1 MAPPGNLYIVDN
13 SEELSTGF
21 HYLNEWCDLA
31 TSFDIATGF
40 FEIGALLEL
49 DGQWQKLDKIRI
61 LMGGEVT
68 YRTNKALL
76 DAVRARAEDHLDA
89 SLEVDK
95 NANPFL
101 EGVEA
106 VVEAL
111 VSGKIECRVY
121 NKAKF
126 HAKTY
131 ITHAKSDVIGSLA
144 LVGSS
149 NFTRPGLGENV
160 ELNIQATSRGDVHE
174 LQVWFEDHWNDAE
187 EITEDLLKVVRRH
200 TEEFTPFDVYS
211 RALHELFHGRDLSAE
226 EWEQTQSKMFGEL
239 DLYQKEGYWA
249 LNKIARQ
256 HGGAMLC
263 DGVGLGKTFV
273 GLMLIERLILHEN
286 KRVLLFAPKAAREAV
301 WNPHLDRYL
310 SHVGGSSDLPGYS
323 NLLVFNHTDLTRKGA
338 WPEHLAR
345 NAKLADAIV
354 IDESHHFRNRGTR
367 GDIEL
372 PEMRSRYWHLRD
384 LLDDPDRP
392 KQLFMLTAT
401 PINNSMVDFK
411 HQLELFARSDDHFAG
426 TLGVPSLAGR
436 VNEWTRK
443 LRNKVGEDADIGAH
457 IDEARYVTDD
467 DPLFEKVVVQRSR
480 SYARKSQIQETGSAA
495 AFPVRKDPKVAV
507 YSIRKT
513 YGALLQKLI
522 AAFDRA
528 NPLFSL
534 AVYFPLN
541 YYEGDPADIEDYNF
555 AAGRQKQVVQLI
567 RTVFLKRFESSV
579 FAFETSCD
587 HLVRRLL
594 AFLDVHCE
602 TEPER
607 ARIDS
612 WIRTHQEV
620 LDWAADKQLGLW
632 DNENAEDDVIPPE
645 MLEAALEAK
654 LNRPDYRVDDMI
666 EETFSD
672 LDVVIGFL
680 EETKR
685 ITVANDDKL
694 KKLTRMLKSKE
705 FKGRKV
711 LIFSEFADTV
721 RYVSKHLQGQEIE
734 GVESLDSASG
744 KNRADVITRFSP
756 YYNNS
761 SSADIKAADKQEIQV
776 LICTDVLSEGLN
788 LQDSCR
794 LINYDIHWNPVRL
807 MQRIGRVDRRL
818 NPETEAAI
826 KADHPD
832 QAADRGT
839 IRYWNF
845 LPPKELDPLLTL
857 FERVTS
863 KTLMISEVLG
873 IEGKKLLSPDDDLQA
888 LKDFNVEY
896 EGKESVVEAMRL
908 EYQALLKEHPELEG
922 RLNALPGGIF
932 SGRQKPAK
940 GSTGVFF
947 CYRLPAWDTEAEAF
961 TLEAGPVRW
970 YLYDLVRHAAR
981 NGGCSNHPLTNGD
994 ILEEPRQIVDHIR
1007 STPETPRVLT
1017 TGQETLVEIRGK
1029 VLRHIKN
1036 TYERAVGLPLDA
1048 PKPSLSCWME
1058 LNEGP

>member
-1 MAPPGNLYIVDN
+1 MATDNTSYIVDN
-13 SEELSTGF
+13 SDPKNTGLYYLSQ
-21 HYLNEWCDLA
+21 WCDLA

-40 FEIGALLEL
+40 FEIGALVEL

-61 LMGGEVT
+61 LMGDEIT
-68 YRTNKALL
+68 HRTKKALL
-76 DAVRARAEDHLDA
+76 DAVRKQAEEKLDA
-89 SLEVDK
+89 SLEAEK
-95 NANPFL
+95 EANPFL
-101 EGVEA
+101 VHVEA
-106 VVEAL
+106 IVDAMA
-111 VSGKIECRVY
+111 SGKIECRVY

-149 NFTRPGLGENV
+149 NFTKPGLSVNV
-160 ELNIQATSRGDVHE
+160 ELNIQATSSGDVRD
-174 LQVWFEDHWNDAE
+174 LQAWFEDHWNDAE

-226 EWEQTQSKMFGEL
+226 QWEIEESKMFDKL
-239 DLYQKEGYWA
+239 DFYQKEGYWS
-249 LNKIARQ
+249 LREIARQ
-256 HGGAMLC
+256 HDGAMLC

-273 GLMLIERLILHEN
+273 GLMLIERLILHEG

-301 WNPHLDRYL
+301 WNPHLARYL
-310 SHVGGSSDLPGYS
+310 PHVGGSSDLPGYS
-323 NLLVFNHTDLTRKGA
+323 SLLVFNHTDLTRKGS

-345 NAKLADAIV
+345 NARLADAVV
-354 IDESHHFRNRGTR
+354 IDEAHHFRNRGTR

-372 PEMRSRYWHLRD
+372 PDKRSRYWHLWD
-384 LLDDPDRP
+384 LLEEGRP
-392 KQLFMLTAT
+392 KELFMLTAT
-401 PINNSMVDFK
+401 PINNSLVDFK
-411 HQLELFARSDDHFAG
+411 HQLELFARTDDHFAG

-436 VNEWTRK
+436 VNQWTRK
-443 LRNKVGEDADIGAH
+443 LREAIGEDADIGAH
-457 IDEARYVTDD
+457 VEEARYVIDG
-467 DPLFEKVVVQRSR
+467 DPLIETVVVQRSR
-480 SYARKSQIQETGSAA
+480 SYARKSQILKTGSEA
-495 AFPVRKDPKVAV
+495 AFPKRNDPEVAK

-513 YGALLQKLI
+513 YGALLQNLTD
-522 AAFDRA
+522 AFART

-534 AVYFPLN
+534 ATYYPLN
-541 YYEGDPADIEDYNF
+541 YFTGDWDTVDPLQ
-555 AAGRQKQVVQLI
+555 AGRQKQVVQLI

-579 FAFETSCD
+579 FAFETSCNL
-587 HLVRRLL
+587 LVRRLL

-607 ARIDS
+607 VRFDGWVHA
-612 WIRTHQEV
+612 HQEV
-620 LDWAADKQLGLW
+620 LDWTFDKQLGLW
-632 DNENAEDDVIPPE
+632 DNEDAEDDVIPPE
-645 MLEAALEAK
+645 MLEAAHEGK
-654 LNRPDYRVDDMI
+654 LDRSDYRVLDMI

-694 KKLTRMLKSKE
+694 KKLTRMLQTKE

-721 RYVSKHLQGQEIE
+721 RYIAKHLQVQGIE

-756 YYNNS
+756 YYNGS
-761 SSADIKAADKQEIQV
+761 SSTALKAANKQEIRV
-776 LICTDVLSEGLN
+776 LISTDVLSEGLN

-826 KADHPD
+826 KADHPA
-832 QAADRGT
+832 QAADRGK
-839 IRYWNF
+839 IRFWNF
-845 LPPKELDPLLTL
+845 LPPEDLDPLLSL
-857 FERVTS
+857 YHRVTS
-863 KTLMISEVLG
+863 KTLAISETLG
-873 IEGKKLLSPDDDLQA
+873 IEGKKLLTPDDHYQA
-888 LKDFNVEY
+888 LRDFNADY
-896 EGKESVVEAMRL
+896 EGEESVMEEMRL
-908 EYQALLKEHPELEG
+908 EYQELLDQYPELEE
-922 RLNALPGGIF
+922 RLGGLPDGIF
-932 SGRQKPAK
+932 SGRKKPAK
-940 GSTGVFF
+940 GTTGVFF
-947 CYRLPAWDTEAEAF
+947 CYRLPAWDTKAEAF

-970 YLYDLVRHAAR
+970 YLYDLVRHGSR
-981 NGGCSNHPLTNGD
+981 NGSRRNHPLTNGD

-1007 STPETPRVLT
+1007 STPETRRVLT
-1017 TGQETLVEIRGK
+1017 TDLETLVEIRGK

-1036 TYERAVGLPLDA
+1036 TYERALGLPLDA